1 MSISVTIPTNPAILS
16 NMFCIFHSTALPKKK
31 LSPNITTPNNNKGI
45 RDINNI
51 VICCTYSFTV
61 LNTLN
66 MLSFFVFDF
75 FLVFTFFS

>member
-1 MSISVTIPTNPAILS
+1 MSISVTNPTNPAILS

-31 LSPNITTPNNNKGI
+31 LSPNITTPSSSKGI
-45 RDINNI
+45 SPITSI

-66 MLSFFVFDF
+66 ILSFFVFDF
-75 FLVFTFFS
+75 FSFFTFFS

>member
-1 MSISVTIPTNPAILS
+1 MSISVTSPTKPAMLS
-16 NMFCIFHSTALPKKK
+16 SMFCMLYTTTLPKKK
-31 LSPNITTPNNNKGI
+31 LSPNITTPNNSNGI
-45 RDINNI
+45 KPIMSI

-75 FLVFTFFS
+75 FFFFTFFS